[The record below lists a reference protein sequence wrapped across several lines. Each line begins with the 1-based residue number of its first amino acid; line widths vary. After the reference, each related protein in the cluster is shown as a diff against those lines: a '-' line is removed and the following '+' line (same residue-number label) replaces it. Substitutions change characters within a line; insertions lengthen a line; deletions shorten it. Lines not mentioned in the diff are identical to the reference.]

1 MKGAMCMNMVE
12 TGRFLQSLRK
22 ERGMTQE
29 QLAECLGVTAK
40 TISRWETGVYL
51 PPAEMLLALSELY
64 GLTVNELLSAK
75 RLSAEDY
82 KSAAEENL
90 CAAVS
95 DSFTLGERMHFFKR
109 KWQREHLAANL
120 IIGIIIALSCI
131 AGVIFRSAA
140 VEVVC
145 ILCASAWLILRN
157 NQMMTYV
164 ERRAFRPDEKK

>member
-12 TGRFLQSLRK
+12 TGRFLKSLRK

-29 QLAECLGVTAK
+29 QLAERLGVTAK

-75 RLSAEDY
+75 RLTAEDY
-82 KSAAEENL
+82 KPAAEANL

-95 DSFTLGERMHFFKR
+95 DSFTLSERIHFFKR
-109 KWQREHLAANL
+109 KWQKEHLAAN
-120 IIGIIIALSCI
+120 IIFGIIIALSCV

-145 ILCASAWLILRN
+145 LLCAVAWVILRN